1 MLGYFAIWLSLIAL
15 AMPVAF
21 SLAFMGIAW
30 LFIEGQSVTQAAQ
43 RLIGGIDSFPLLAVP
58 CFVLAGIAMNAG
70 GVSVRIY
77 DFARALVGHLPG
89 GLGHVNVMGSVIFSG
104 MSGSAIAD
112 AGGLGILEVKAMRE
126 DGYKASFAGALTC
139 ASCIIGPL
147 IPPSIPMV
155 LYGVISNTSIGAL
168 FLAGVVPGLLT
179 AAMLMVHVYF
189 YARNRPEIPRH
200 KRATIRDLGAATRRA
215 FLALMTPAIIM
226 GGIFGGV
233 FTPTEAAAV
242 AAIYSLA
249 LGLFIYGDLRF
260 GDLPRIFKDAVSTSA
275 VVGFIVAGASLFG
288 WVLARERVPQSI
300 AEAFLAFSTDP
311 YVILIVINVLMLVL
325 GCFMEGIAIMILMV
339 PVFMPVI
346 QQVGIDPVHFGVIVT
361 MNLMIGILTPPF
373 GVALFTVAKV
383 GKIPFEELA
392 REIMP
397 FLPGLIIVLFLLTY
411 FPSLSMFLP
420 RLVYG

>member
-30 LFIEGQSVTQAAQ
+30 LFIEGQSITQAAQ

-77 DFARALVGHLPG
+77 DFARALVGHLTG
-89 GLGHVNVMGSVIFSG
+89 GLGHVNVIGSVIFSG

-112 AGGLGILEVKAMRE
+112 AGGLGILEVKAMKE

-155 LYGVISNTSIGAL
+155 LYGVISNTSVGAL

-179 AAMLMVHVYF
+179 AAMLMIHVYF
-189 YARNRPEIPRH
+189 YARGRPELARH
-200 KRATIRDLGAATRRA
+200 RRAGLRELWLAFRRA
-215 FLALMTPAIIM
+215 FLALLTPLIIM
-226 GGIFGGV
+226 GGIFGGI

-242 AAIYSLA
+242 AAIYALA
-249 LGLFIYGDLRF
+249 LGLFIYGDLKLS
-260 GDLPRIFKDAVSTSA
+260 DLPRVFKEAVNTSA

-288 WVLARERVPQSI
+288 WVLARERVPQAI
-300 AEAFLAFSTDP
+300 AEAFLGLSTDP
-311 YVILIVINVLMLVL
+311 LVILVIINLVMLVL

-339 PVFMPVI
+339 PVFLPVI
-346 QQVGIDPVHFGVIVT
+346 QQVGIDPVHFGVVVT

-383 GKIPFEELA
+383 GRIPFEDLA
-392 REIMP
+392 REILP
-397 FLPGLIIVLFLLTY
+397 FLPGLILVLFALTY
-411 FPSLSMFLP
+411 FPSLSMTLP

>member
-1 MLGYFAIWLSLIAL
+1 MLGYFGVWLALIAL

-21 SLAFMGIAW
+21 SLAFMGVAW
-30 LFIEGQSVTQAAQ
+30 LFFEGQSITQAAQ
-43 RLIGGIDSFPLLAVP
+43 RLIGGVDSFPLLAVP

-70 GVSVRIY
+70 GVSIRIY
-77 DFARALVGHLPG
+77 DFARALVGHLTG

-126 DGYKASFAGALTC
+126 DGYKPAFAGALTC

-155 LYGVISNTSIGAL
+155 LYGVIANVSVGAL

-179 AAMLMVHVYF
+179 AAMLMIHVYV
-189 YARNRPEIPRH
+189 YAKGRPELARH
-200 KRATIRDLGAATRRA
+200 RRASLGELWAAFRRA
-215 FLALMTPAIIM
+215 FLALVTPVIIM
-226 GGIFGGV
+226 GGIFGGI

-242 AAIYSLA
+242 AAIYSLI
-249 LGLFIYGDLRF
+249 LGLFIYGDLKVS
-260 GDLPRIFKDAVSTSA
+260 DLPRIFREAVNTSA

-288 WVLARERVPQSI
+288 WVLARERVPQTI
-300 AEAFLAFSTDP
+300 AETFLTFSTEP
-311 YVILIVINVLMLVL
+311 LVILVVINLLMLVL

-339 PVFMPVI
+339 PVFLPVI
-346 QQVGIDPVHFGVIVT
+346 QQVGIDPVHFGVLVT

-383 GKIPFEELA
+383 GRIPFEDLA
-392 REIMP
+392 REILP
-397 FLPGLIIVLFLLTY
+397 FLPGLILVLFLLTV
-411 FPSLSMFLP
+411 FPSLSLFLP

>member
-1 MLGYFAIWLSLIAL
+1 MLGYFGVWLALIAL

-30 LFIEGQSVTQAAQ
+30 LFFEGQSITQAAQ
-43 RLIGGIDSFPLLAVP
+43 RLIGGVDSFPLLAVP

-70 GVSVRIY
+70 GVSDRIY
-77 DFARALVGHLPG
+77 DFARALVGHLTG

-155 LYGVISNTSIGAL
+155 LYGVIANVSVGAL
-168 FLAGVVPGLLT
+168 FLAGILPGLLT
-179 AAMLMVHVYF
+179 ALMLMLHVYF
-189 YARNRPEIPRH
+189 YARRRPELARH
-200 KRATIRDLGAATRRA
+200 RRASLHELWIAFRRA
-215 FLALMTPAIIM
+215 FLALITPAIIM
-226 GGIFGGV
+226 GGIFGGI

-249 LGLFIYGDLRF
+249 LGLFIYGDLEF
-260 GDLPRIFKDAVSTSA
+260 SDLPRIFKEAVNTSA

-288 WVLARERVPQSI
+288 WVLARERVPQTI
-300 AEAFLAFSTDP
+300 AEAFLGFSTDP
-311 YVILIVINVLMLVL
+311 LVILVIINFVMLIL

-339 PVFMPVI
+339 PVFLPVI
-346 QQVGIDPVHFGVIVT
+346 QQVGIDPVHFGVLVT

-383 GKIPFEELA
+383 GRIPFEELA
-392 REIMP
+392 REIVP
-397 FLPGLIIVLFLLTY
+397 FLPGLILVLFLLTV

>member
-1 MLGYFAIWLSLIAL
+1 MLGYFGIWLSLIAL

-21 SLAFMGIAW
+21 SLAFMGVAW
-30 LFIEGQSVTQAAQ
+30 LFFEGQSITQAAQ

-112 AGGLGILEVKAMRE
+112 AGGLGILEVKAMKE

-155 LYGVISNTSIGAL
+155 LYGVISNTSVGAL

-179 AAMLMVHVYF
+179 AAILMVHVYF
-189 YARNRPEIPRH
+189 YAKRRPEIPLH
-200 KRATIRDLGAATRRA
+200 PRATVGDLWASFRRA
-215 FLALMTPAIIM
+215 FLALITPAIIM

-249 LGLFIYGDLRF
+249 LGLFIYRDLKF
-260 GDLPRIFKDAVSTSA
+260 GDLPRIFKEAVSTSA
-275 VVGFIVAGASLFG
+275 VVGFIVAAASLFG
-288 WVLARERVPQSI
+288 WVLARERVPQAI
-300 AEAFLAFSTDP
+300 AEAFLDFSTDP
-311 YVILIVINVLMLVL
+311 TVILIVINLLMLVL

-346 QQVGIDPVHFGVIVT
+346 QAVGIDPVHFGVIVT

-383 GKIPFEELA
+383 GRIPFEDLA
-392 REIMP
+392 REIVP
-397 FLPGLIIVLFLLTY
+397 FLPGLILVLFLLTF

>member
-30 LFIEGQSVTQAAQ
+30 LFLEGQSITQAAQ

-112 AGGLGILEVKAMRE
+112 AGGLGILEVKAMKE

-155 LYGVISNTSIGAL
+155 LYGVISNTSVGAL

-179 AAMLMVHVYF
+179 AAILMVHVYF
-189 YARNRPEIPRH
+189 YAKRRPEIPRH
-200 KRATIRDLGAATRRA
+200 PRATVGDLWASFRRA
-215 FLALMTPAIIM
+215 FLALITPAIIM

-249 LGLFIYGDLRF
+249 LGLFIYRDLKF
-260 GDLPRIFKDAVSTSA
+260 GDLPRIFKEAVSTSS

-288 WVLARERVPQSI
+288 WVLARERVPQAI
-300 AEAFLAFSTDP
+300 AEAFLDFSTDP
-311 YVILIVINVLMLVL
+311 TVILIVINLLMLVL

-346 QQVGIDPVHFGVIVT
+346 QAVGIDPVHFGVIVT

-383 GKIPFEELA
+383 GKIPFEDLA
-392 REIMP
+392 REILP
-397 FLPGLIIVLFLLTY
+397 FLPGLILVLFLLTF

>member
-1 MLGYFAIWLSLIAL
+1 MLGYFGVWLTLIAL

-30 LFIEGQSVTQAAQ
+30 LFFEGQSITQAAQ

-70 GVSVRIY
+70 GVSIRIY
-77 DFARALVGHLPG
+77 DFARALVGHLTG

-112 AGGLGILEVKAMRE
+112 AGGLGILEVKAMKE

-155 LYGVISNTSIGAL
+155 LYGVISNTSVGAL

-189 YARNRPEIPRH
+189 YAKKRPELARH
-200 KRATIRDLGAATRRA
+200 RRASLKELWHAFRRA
-215 FLALMTPAIIM
+215 FLALITPAIIM
-226 GGIFGGV
+226 GGIFGGI

-249 LGLFIYGDLRF
+249 LGLFIYGDLKF
-260 GDLPRIFKDAVSTSA
+260 SDLPRIFKEAVNTSA

-288 WVLARERVPQSI
+288 WVLARERVPQAI
-300 AEAFLAFSTDP
+300 AEAFLGFSSSP
-311 YVILIVINVLMLVL
+311 YVILLIINMVMLVL

-339 PVFMPVI
+339 PVFLPVI
-346 QQVGIDPVHFGVIVT
+346 QQVGIDPVHFGVVVT

-383 GKIPFEELA
+383 GRIPFEELA
-392 REIMP
+392 REILP
-397 FLPGLIIVLFLLTY
+397 FLPGLVLVLFLLTF
-411 FPSLSMFLP
+411 FPSLSTFLP